1 MQTTAPAPTAT
12 VRPLRSLPGPRGWPL
27 FGNAFQIRR
36 DTFHQQLDAWADQY
50 GDKFRFTIAAR
61 EFLAIRDPE
70 TVQSVLRQR
79 PGVFKKGAR
88 LEEVTRD
95 LGFHGVFSANGD
107 AWRRQRPVVLAGL
120 DPAHIRAFL
129 PAILGITDRLRDR
142 WLEAAAT
149 GTRFDLVHDLM
160 RYTVDVTTALAFG
173 HNLNTLEKGDDVAI
187 QQHLNR
193 ILPAMFRRNLAPID
207 IYRWLDRRTRVHVK
221 ALQEAV
227 DTFIAQ
233 ARQQL
238 EENPALRER
247 PVNLIQALVAA
258 NQRGDGG
265 MSDAE
270 VSGNVLTMLLA
281 GEDTTANTLAWM
293 LWLLYRNPEAAAL
306 ARAEAVRVVGD
317 GGVVTS
323 IEQLAQL
330 DVVEACAMESMRLKP
345 VAPLNFTEAAEDTV
359 VDGVL
364 VPKGALVACMMR
376 PAGLKEANFPAPQ
389 AFDPQRWLEGRNE
402 GNALSAAKR
411 VVMPFGAGPRICPG
425 RYLALAEIKMVAAM
439 LLANFELKYVGT
451 ADGADPAE
459 RLALTM
465 APQGLEM
472 ELRAR

>member
-1 MQTTAPAPTAT
+1 MQTTVPVAAAT
-12 VRPLRSLPGPRGWPL
+12 PLRSLPGPRGWPI

-36 DTFHQQLDAWADQY
+36 DTFHQQLDAWAEQY

-79 PGVFKKGAR
+79 PNVFKKGAR
-88 LEEVTRD
+88 LESVTRD
-95 LGFHGVFSANGD
+95 LGFHGVFTANGD

-129 PAILGITDRLRDR
+129 PGMVGITQTLRER
-142 WLEAAAT
+142 WQRAAAAR
-149 GTRFDLVHDLM
+149 TRFDLVQDLM
-160 RYTVDVTTALAFG
+160 RYTVDITTALAFG

-193 ILPAMFRRNLAPID
+193 ILPAMFRRNLAPVD
-207 IYRWLDRRTRVHVK
+207 IYRWLDRKTRVHVK
-221 ALQEAV
+221 ALQDAV
-227 DTFIAQ
+227 DAFIAQ
-233 ARQQL
+233 ARRQL
-238 EENPALRER
+238 TEDPALRDR

-258 NQRGDGG
+258 NERGASN

-270 VSGNVLTMLLA
+270 VSANVLTMLLA

-293 LWLLYRNPEAAAL
+293 LWLLYRNPEAAAA
-306 ARAEAVRVVGD
+306 ARVEADRVLGD
-317 GGVVTS
+317 ARVVTS
-323 IEQLAQL
+323 IDQLAQL
-330 DVVEACAMESMRLKP
+330 DVLEACAMEAMRLKP
-345 VAPLNFTEAAEDTV
+345 VAPLNFVEAAEDTV
-359 VDGVL
+359 VDGVAL
-364 VPKGALVACMMR
+364 PKGALVACMMR
-376 PAGLKEANFPAPQ
+376 PGGLKEANFAAPQ
-389 AFDPQRWLEGRNE
+389 TFDPGRWLEGRGAA
-402 GNALSAAKR
+402 GNALSSSKR

-439 LLANFELKYVGT
+439 VLANFELGYVGT
-451 ADGADPAE
+451 ADGSDPQE

-465 APQGLEM
+465 APQGLQA